1 MRQTQKHNKKVINKI
16 NSRNNNT
23 KNLINKKTKQ
33 QKNIFLHRSTTR
45 NQYSSAPSFN
55 DKKDCYKRLFKE
67 IKKNKQIQ
75 RVI

>member
-33 QKNIFLHRSTTR
+33 QKNTFLHRQHETNIHPRQVLMTKKIVT
-45 NQYSSAPSFN
+45 N
-55 DKKDCYKRLFKE
+55 DYLKK
-67 IKKNKQIQ
+67 
-75 RVI
+75 